1 LKAEDTLTESRKS
14 VVNILNPKMI
24 NEVVKNIAYGK
35 KVALFT
41 FLVATFLIALF
52 YWTEFA
58 GIIYF
63 SLFFFISAFI
73 INTYTF
79 CLLSKDFFNEKEMR
93 KTIVTT
99 ILLLFINI
107 PIGLVYFEIGFRIYN
122 AMAAN

>member
-1 LKAEDTLTESRKS
+1 
-14 VVNILNPKMI
+14 MI